1 MSKVEM
7 LRTLLNARL
16 SAAVEEIAVVFAST
30 IAEYEEELCRSKQ
43 ENERQRQQLNSV
55 FSSKDKARKADVR
68 KVLPL
73 EQQEWS
79 SMMEQKK
86 HESPKYE
93 DVEEAAAKQLELP
106 CPHVILKTE
115 YDGKKSRSD
124 DNECSS
130 SSQRVTRD
138 ADGTSQEDSR
148 IRPPSNP
155 CSAAP
160 DDEHPKVKHL
170 PPEQQDD
177 RSTTCVTLTS
187 QKPRV
192 ECSSPTVLIK
202 QIGFE
207 NGWTEEADKWKIGFK
222 PEEKNDTIDCPS
234 TGVARSQVDLDQREA
249 NEWTQ
254 LPNPLETSRTHWK
267 CSECGKTFG
276 AKKNLRSHMIIHLAD
291 KSDPSITPYPGFLT
305 DAGANPGEKPDLSFS
320 DRSRLVKS
328 IKAQISEKRFKCS
341 VCGHRFSI
349 KGNLLTHMRVHTG
362 EKPFPCSICG
372 IRFSQKISL
381 AHHIRTHTGERPYS
395 CPVCKKSFSHPTA
408 QKRHIKIH
416 TGEKFFC
423 PDCGQAFSRK
433 YTLTKH
439 TQLNKCRV
447 ARK

>member
-160 DDEHPKVKHL
+160 DDEHPKGLDGGRGNVSILIAAVYCWRTNTIVKAQ
-170 PPEQQDD
+170 E
-177 RSTTCVTLTS
+177 
-187 QKPRV
+187 
-192 ECSSPTVLIK
+192 
-202 QIGFE
+202 G
-207 NGWTEEADKWKIGFK
+207 EERTFTHG
-222 PEEKNDTIDCPS
+222 
-234 TGVARSQVDLDQREA
+234 REA
-249 NEWTQ
+249 LFST
-254 LPNPLETSRTHWK
+254 
-267 CSECGKTFG
+267 
-276 AKKNLRSHMIIHLAD
+276 RSLC
-291 KSDPSITPYPGFLT
+291 L
-305 DAGANPGEKPDLSFS
+305 
-320 DRSRLVKS
+320 
-328 IKAQISEKRFKCS
+328 
-341 VCGHRFSI
+341 
-349 KGNLLTHMRVHTG
+349 
-362 EKPFPCSICG
+362 
-372 IRFSQKISL
+372 
-381 AHHIRTHTGERPYS
+381 
-395 CPVCKKSFSHPTA
+395 
-408 QKRHIKIH
+408 
-416 TGEKFFC
+416 
-423 PDCGQAFSRK
+423 AFSRLLFP
-433 YTLTKH
+433 T
-439 TQLNKCRV
+439 RP
-447 ARK
+447 

>member
-7 LRTLLNARL
+7 LRALLNARL

-55 FSSKDKARKADVR
+55 FTSRDDARKSDVH

-73 EQQEWS
+73 EQQEWNS
-79 SMMEQKK
+79 IVEPKK
-86 HESPKYE
+86 HKPTKNE
-93 DVEEAAAKQLELP
+93 DVEEEDDHVKQLGLP
-106 CPHVILKTE
+106 CPIVILKTE
-115 YDGKKSRSD
+115 YEGKK
-124 DNECSS
+124 CSS

-138 ADGTSQEDSR
+138 ADGKSQEDSR
-148 IRPPSNP
+148 IRPRSNP

-160 DDEHPKVKHL
+160 DDEHPK
-170 PPEQQDD
+170 EQQDD
-177 RSTTCVTLTS
+177 RSTTCLTLTS
-187 QKPRV
+187 QPQRV

-202 QIGFE
+202 QIDIE
-207 NGWTEEADKWKIGFK
+207 NGWTEEADKWNIGFN
-222 PEEKNDTIDCPS
+222 PEEKNNTIDCPL
-234 TGVARSQVDLDQREA
+234 TGVSRSQVDLDQGEL
-249 NEWTQ
+249 NKWTQ
-254 LPNPLETSRTHWK
+254 LPNPLETCDKLSKDALACRPDSTHWK

-291 KSDPSITPYPGFLT
+291 KSDSSVIPYPGFLT
-305 DAGANPGEKPDLSFS
+305 DVGEKPDLSFS

-328 IKAQISEKRFKCS
+328 KNALISEKRFKCS

-423 PDCGQAFSRK
+423 SDCGQAFSRK

-439 TQLNKCRV
+439 TQMNKCRV